1 MNQLCNDCFDIDQP
15 MLRLDEALALIEAR
29 MTPLTATETVPLDAA
44 TGRILAEDVSAAT
57 DVPAHH
63 NSAVDGFAVYHADL
77 DADSPTPLPVTG
89 RIAAGHPLDRAARRG
104 EALRIFTGA
113 VIPPGPDTVV
123 MQENCGLAGET
134 VTIPP
139 GIALGDNCRLAGEDV
154 RHGTTVLRAGRRL
167 RPEDLGLAAAA
178 GSATLAVQTLLR
190 VALFSTGDELCEPG
204 AALVPGAIYDSNRHM
219 LRGLL
224 AGLGC
229 TVNDLGIL
237 ADRADSVRRALAGAA
252 PDHDMLITSGGVS
265 VGEEDHVKAVVEQL
279 GGLSFWRLAIKPGR
293 PLALGHIDDA
303 GRTVP
308 FVGLPGNPVAAA
320 VTFLRLARPLILRLS
335 GATHTVPR
343 LWRVAAGFELTK
355 KAGRREF
362 LRCRLEDGDAGV
374 PVAKLAGA
382 QGSGVLSSLTAADG
396 LVELGEEMTYVAP
409 GDGVDFLPFAEVS

>member
-1 MNQLCNDCFDIDQP
+1 MSQLCNDCFDIDQP

-178 GSATLAVQTLLR
+178 GSATLAVRTLLR

-265 VGEEDHVKAVVEQL
+265 VGEEDHVKAVV
-279 GGLSFWRLAIKPGR
+279 
-293 PLALGHIDDA
+293 
-303 GRTVP
+303 
-308 FVGLPGNPVAAA
+308 
-320 VTFLRLARPLILRLS
+320 
-335 GATHTVPR
+335 
-343 LWRVAAGFELTK
+343 
-355 KAGRREF
+355 
-362 LRCRLEDGDAGV
+362 
-374 PVAKLAGA
+374 
-382 QGSGVLSSLTAADG
+382 
-396 LVELGEEMTYVAP
+396 
-409 GDGVDFLPFAEVS
+409 